1 MDELTL
7 AAETDRAVRLA
18 LHQLDN
24 PPKRQRPK
32 PLPIAHMPSS
42 YRPRRPDD
50 EFARRWFAAASSITL
65 TGAAQCADNS

>member
-18 LHQLDN
+18 LHRLDN
-24 PPKRQRPK
+24 PQRPE
-32 PLPIAHMPSS
+32 PMPAAHMPSIS
-42 YRPRRPDD
+42 RMLRPDD
-50 EFARRWFAAASSITL
+50 EFARRWFAAASSLTR